1 MSAERDKS
9 GDVTKFPPMTEL
21 AHFHN
26 VVGSISDAI
35 GDDANNVPEALLCL
49 IVRDGEVQQFTMMSP
64 DQTLMMIGALELA
77 KIGMLDDGCD

>member
-9 GDVTKFPPMTEL
+9 GDGKAFPPMTKL

-26 VVGSISDAI
+26 VVGDISDAI
-35 GDDANNVPEALLCL
+35 GDDPNNGPEALLCL
-49 IVRDGEVQQFTMMSP
+49 IVRGGEVRQFTMMSP

-77 KIGMLDDGCD
+77 KIGMLDDGVD